1 MDVLVDYYNLSQQ
14 HRHRARQHGHRRIVD
29 VVIDRIVSAIVPEH
43 VETADERID
52 LRLYGGWYEDD
63 APTRDAQ
70 EIDAA
75 LSANYPTAI
84 TGDPGRRI
92 VLDVRLAY
100 SLKCDP
106 EHHLF
111 YTLRS
116 KAAPRGIEFLDPSAL
131 GCRLL
136 DECPLRPGYDF
147 FVRGRCPERSCPVS
161 GPLVTRRREQKLVD
175 TMLAADVFYNVHA
188 RMPRIAVVSSD
199 DDLWPAIRTAL
210 QLEVDLVHIHTERGY
225 TTKPQYLHGD
235 GAKYVQL
242 NLQEEASD
250 AR

>member
-1 MDVLVDYYNLSQQ
+1 MDVLVDYYNLSQR
-14 HRHRARQHGHRRIVD
+14 HRQRARQHGHRRIVD

-43 VETADERID
+43 VDSGDERID
-52 LRLYGGWYEDD
+52 LRLYGGWYEDE

-75 LSANYPTAI
+75 LTANYPTAI
-84 TGDPGRRI
+84 PGAPGRRI
-92 VLDVRLAY
+92 VLDVQLAY

-116 KAAPRGIEFLDPSAL
+116 KAAPRGIEFLDPTAL
-131 GCRLL
+131 GCTLPDR
-136 DECPLRPGYDF
+136 CPLRPGYDF
-147 FVRGRCPERSCPVS
+147 FVRGRCPEHSCTVS
-161 GPLVTRRREQKLVD
+161 EHLVVRRREQKLVD
-175 TMLAADVFYNVHA
+175 TMLAADVFFNVHT

-210 QLEVDLVHIHTERGY
+210 QLEVDVVHIHTERRY
-225 TTKPQYLHGD
+225 ATRAEYLHGG
-235 GAKYVQL
+235 GARYVQL
-242 NLQEEASD
+242 NLQEGKSD
-250 AR
+250 TR